1 MMEERGRKG
10 VDLWN
15 RFFLIPTLPR
25 DGGSSVIGSINQD
38 SIRRHYS
45 VLDPRSLL
53 SLSPRGREENASIHA
68 CRSYTNV
75 CVCVCVVRCSRP
87 ARESRAI
94 YTGNIESGLAR
105 SDGLESCSRSIPRGY

>member
-75 CVCVCVVRCSRP
+75 YVCVCVWCAAHVLRASLGRFI
-87 ARESRAI
+87 RAI
-94 YTGNIESGLAR
+94 S
-105 SDGLESCSRSIPRGY
+105 SRD

>member
-75 CVCVCVVRCSRP
+75 CVCVWCAAHVLRASLGRFI
-87 ARESRAI
+87 RAI
-94 YTGNIESGLAR
+94 S
-105 SDGLESCSRSIPRGY
+105 SRD